1 MKNNHSAILNLTV
14 VAMSVA
20 LLTVCSWIS
29 IPALG
34 PFVPFTLQ
42 TFAIFVIGGLFDL
55 KCSLS
60 SVVVY
65 MLLGAV
71 GVPVFA
77 GFKSGFSALVG
88 STGGYIVG
96 FVFTI
101 LIIQLFKHLK
111 KESYLF
117 MTIGIVIGLAVCY
130 AFGTAW
136 FYYVYTGGGNS
147 TTVGGVLA
155 MCVFPFLIPDALKIA
170 LAVFVVNRLQIP
182 LRKMGFSFAQASAE

>member
-34 PFVPFTLQ
+34 PLVPFTLQ

-55 KCSLS
+55 KSSLS
-60 SVVVY
+60 SIVVY

-71 GVPVFA
+71 GVPVFS
-77 GFKSGFSALVG
+77 GFKSGFAALVG

-101 LIIQLFKHLK
+101 LIIQLFKHMK

-117 MTIGIVIGLAVCY
+117 MTIGMVIGLAVCY

-136 FYYVYTGGGNS
+136 FYYVYTTGGNS

-155 MCVFPFLIPDALKIA
+155 ICVFPFLIPDTLKIA

-182 LRKMGFSFAQASAE
+182 LRKIGFSFAQASAE

>member
-20 LLTVCSWIS
+20 LLTICSWIS

-34 PFVPFTLQ
+34 PLVPFTLQ
-42 TFAIFVIGGLFDL
+42 TFAIFVIGGLLDF
-55 KCSLS
+55 KS
-60 SVVVY
+60 SMSSIVVY

-71 GVPVFA
+71 GVPVFS
-77 GFKSGFSALVG
+77 GFKSGFAALMG

-117 MTIGIVIGLAVCY
+117 MTIGMVIGMAVCY

-136 FYYVYTGGGNS
+136 FYYVYTAGGSS
-147 TTVGGVLA
+147 TTIGGVFA
-155 MCVFPFLIPDALKIA
+155 ICVFPFLLPDALKIA

-182 LRKMGFSFAQASAE
+182 LKKIGFSFVQVSAE

>member
-34 PFVPFTLQ
+34 PLVPFTLQ

-117 MTIGIVIGLAVCY
+117 MTIGMVIGLAVCY

-182 LRKMGFSFAQASAE
+182 LRKMGFSFAQASTE